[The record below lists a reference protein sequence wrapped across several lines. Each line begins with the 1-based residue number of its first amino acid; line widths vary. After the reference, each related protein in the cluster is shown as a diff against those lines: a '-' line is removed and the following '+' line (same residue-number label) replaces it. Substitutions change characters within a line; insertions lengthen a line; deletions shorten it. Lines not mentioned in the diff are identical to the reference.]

1 MDSGPGDHHGG
12 KGRVTVT
19 GEPVLLAHR
28 FRQASRYA
36 AGVSVADSFPE
47 RYLPVQVIDR
57 PARLILKGQASYV
70 FILYQK
76 TSAR

>member
-1 MDSGPGDHHGG
+1 M
-12 KGRVTVT
+12 TVT

-57 PARLILKGQASYV
+57 PAGLIPKDCTAC
-70 FILYQK
+70 
-76 TSAR
+76 